1 MTIGSPRS
9 QRAGGTRQ
17 DVSGA
22 VTAAL
27 MRYVRGRVG
36 DEGVRQMLAFA
47 GERRSVDEL
56 QDVTGWSTHDEAVSL
71 FGAATLV
78 TGDNAVGLHIGEEML
93 LERDGSGVADRLRAL
108 GSPTALLENVTAAM
122 AKFNTVSI
130 TEALEVGE
138 AHAVVRAV
146 TRPGFTRHVQ
156 LCDFTRGVLS
166 QVPVLFGLVPALV
179 TESECQARGGRFCLY
194 SVAWEARQ
202 WRTFV
207 DDRTSLYSAAWGD
220 DRVDEMRPELDLDDD
235 TRIGQLKAQLA
246 HMGERLDDVFSTAAE
261 LLSDQDITTLLDRIT
276 TRAAH
281 AVSAPRHLLVVRTA
295 PDAPVQLHHHGF
307 ELADA
312 QALANELWREHPDDA
327 GGSRLIVDV
336 ASSRR
341 RYGRLAAVY
350 PPGSQFFESERR
362 ILGLY
367 AGYAAT
373 ALDVVTSLE
382 EARRSDAT
390 ARALL
395 DFSRALSGATT
406 TADVAQN
413 LADAVPR
420 VLDCS
425 HASVLL
431 WDDERAEL
439 VLRART
445 AGVVLPASWNGPAER
460 PGIALRPSDTPIL
473 DQIRSQHDIL
483 ELDSSDTDPIVIG
496 LLERA
501 GVAKTL
507 LAPLMAGDEFLG
519 VVAAN
524 FRAPH
529 SAVQNAE
536 QDLRSR
542 LGGIAD
548 LSVTAF
554 QNTKLLERISHMA
567 WHDDLT
573 GLPNRRLLEDRVSQE
588 LVRARRV
595 GEGVCMFFV
604 DLDRFKNVND
614 TYGHAAG
621 DELIRQVAERLCATV
636 RRQDTVARLGG
647 DEFAVLLPGL
657 TDRNAVEHLARR
669 SLEALHAPYQI
680 GERDVRASA
689 SIGIA
694 LTPDHGDTFDELL
707 SRADEAMYRSKRKGR
722 DTFQLFDESEPSGP
736 GSLDLETEIPRALDQ
751 GEFFV
756 LYQPYIDLQTTQV
769 VGVEALVR
777 WRHPTRGV
785 LEPEA
790 FIPAVEGSE
799 AIVALDAWVLR
810 QGCEQLA
817 RWAAA
822 GLPRLRLSV
831 NVASRDL
838 ADPSLLES
846 VQKTLADT
854 GVDPTSI
861 ELEITERVVL
871 DTSGMARANVEGLR
885 SLGVRF
891 SIDDFGAGRSA
902 LDRIGSFPVSTLKID
917 RSFVQVLGPEGESS
931 GLVSAIVTMAQRL
944 GLDCMAEGVETS
956 HQSRVLLQRGC
967 TTAQGF
973 FFSPPL
979 LPNDVERMLVDR
991 AGGRGQMPGLA
1002 SGTAS

>member
-1 MTIGSPRS
+1 MTIGTSGG
-9 QRAGGTRQ
+9 QRASATRQ

-27 MRYVRGRVG
+27 VRFVRGRMG
-36 DEGVRQMLAFA
+36 SDGVQQMLAFA
-47 GERRSVDEL
+47 GERRPVAEL
-56 QDVTGWSTHDEAVSL
+56 EDVTGWSTHDEAVAL
-71 FGAATLV
+71 LGAATLV
-78 TGDNAVGLHIGEEML
+78 TGDNAIGLHIGEEML
-93 LERDGSGVADRLRAL
+93 LERDASGVADRLRAL

-130 TEALEVGE
+130 AEPLEVGD
-138 AHAVVRAV
+138 AHAVIRAV

-194 SVAWEARQ
+194 SVAWEDRQ
-202 WRTFV
+202 WRSFV
-207 DDRTSLYSAAWGD
+207 DERTSLYSAAWSD
-220 DRVDEMRPELDLDDD
+220 DLVDETRPELDVDGD
-235 TRIGQLKAQLA
+235 TRIAQLTSQLA

-261 LLSDQDITTLLDRIT
+261 LLSDQDITTLLGRIT
-276 TRAAH
+276 ARAAH

-295 PDAPVQLHHHGF
+295 SDAPVQLHHHGF
-307 ELADA
+307 EPAEA

-406 TADVAQN
+406 TVGVAQY

-431 WDDERAEL
+431 WDADSEEL

-445 AGVVLPASWNGPAER
+445 AGVVIPGSWSGSAAVA
-460 PGIALRPSDTPIL
+460 GVALRPADTPLL
-473 DQIRSQHDIL
+473 DKLRAQHEIL
-483 ELDSSDTDPIVIG
+483 ELDASAGDPVVSG
-496 LLERA
+496 LLQRSGIA
-501 GVAKTL
+501 TAFI
-507 LAPLMAGDEFLG
+507 APLLAGDEFLG
-519 VVAAN
+519 AVAAN
-524 FRAPH
+524 FRTESGAGRGT
-529 SAVQNAE
+529 SA
-536 QDLRSR
+536 DLRSR

-554 QNTKLLERISHMA
+554 QNTRLLERISHMA

-621 DELIRQVAERLCATV
+621 DQLIRQVAERLCATV

-657 TDRNAVEHLARR
+657 TDRDAVEHLARR
-669 SLEALHAPYQI
+669 SLEALHTPYLIAGQ
-680 GERDVRASA
+680 EVLASA

-722 DTFQLFDESEPSGP
+722 DTYQLFDESDPPAPGP
-736 GSLDLETEIPRALDQ
+736 VDLAVEIPRALDQ

-756 LYQPYIDLQTTQV
+756 LYQPYIDLQTTRV

-777 WRHPTRGV
+777 WRHPTKGV
-785 LEPEA
+785 LEPDA
-790 FIPAVEGSE
+790 FIPAVEGTD

-810 QGCEQLA
+810 QGCQQLA
-817 RWAAA
+817 EWAAS

-838 ADPSLLES
+838 ADPTLLDT
-846 VQKTLADT
+846 VRATLEAT
-854 GVDPTSI
+854 NVAPSSI

-871 DTSGMARANVEGLR
+871 DTAGVARANVEGLR
-885 SLGVRF
+885 ALGVRF
-891 SIDDFGAGRSA
+891 SIDDFGAGRSS

-979 LPNDVERMLVDR
+979 LPNDVERMLADR
-991 AGGRGQMPGLA
+991 AVDLGEGPGLA
-1002 SGTAS
+1002 AGTAS